1 MVGGDERIV
10 DAHDQAVGR
19 TLAWI
24 EETVLVVDDS
34 SLRSSEQLREL
45 KRLHRRSNCCRD
57 MNALP
62 QPSASVT
69 KKAPDE
75 AIWTTEQMST
85 NMSSV

>member
-1 MVGGDERIV
+1 
-10 DAHDQAVGR
+10 
-19 TLAWI
+19 
-24 EETVLVVDDS
+24 
-34 SLRSSEQLREL
+34 
-45 KRLHRRSNCCRD
+45 

-75 AIWTTEQMST
+75 AIWTTEQVST